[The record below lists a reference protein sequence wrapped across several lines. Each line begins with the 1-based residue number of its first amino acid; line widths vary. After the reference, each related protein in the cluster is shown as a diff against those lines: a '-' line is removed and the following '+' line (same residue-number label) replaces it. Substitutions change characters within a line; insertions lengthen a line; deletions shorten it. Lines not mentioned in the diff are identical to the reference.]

1 MSRFYV
7 DLESFIVEAE
17 TEDEA
22 TSLVESYLRELLE
35 KGKVSPPDAL
45 VGGEFNVCGTD
56 LY

>member
-22 TSLVESYLRELLE
+22 TSLVESYLSELLE
-35 KGKVSPPDAL
+35 KGKVSPPDAI